1 MKTIKY
7 SIITIIFSLF
17 TSCIVDIDLEEMP
30 KDFFSPENSFT
41 DKAGF
46 ESSLADLYQNIRK
59 EMYMA
64 EDQAKTWG
72 MMGMD
77 IDFNCWRTNDAADGS
92 KNYNEI
98 WYWNT
103 INKDNPEVKN
113 WWIRFYGWIY
123 KANVII
129 GRAEDGDIQWTPE
142 EKDQIVAEA
151 KFLRAFAYH
160 FLVNCWGDVP
170 LVLEETTGPK
180 FDYTRAPKEQVL
192 QQCVTDLEWA
202 VSYMI
207 TVDKQ
212 PGGRAPRAAAY
223 HLLSEVYIMTGEYQ
237 KSIEAASKVIDDPNY
252 HLMTER
258 FGTRTNFR
266 FNGYDYQGEYEVW
279 GDVYWDLFQEGNM
292 NWSEGNRECIWN
304 IQMDV
309 DMQGGGKTTEWGGN
323 FGLERHW
330 TPDWWRA
337 TDIDG
342 VQAWLKD
349 TLNGR
354 PNGTTQPTE
363 YVGDRIWKYKDDWDK
378 DIRNSE
384 YNVQRDFYWTNPAN
398 TYYGQ
403 RMEPE
408 HMGDKSTYE
417 KLTRPSF
424 KKGVSAVH
432 YGLYQ
437 DPASGQNQDQGRIFK
452 DWYIMRLAETYLL
465 RAEAYML
472 SGNVQKA
479 ADDIN
484 VVRGRAKATPVT
496 AADVNI
502 DLILD
507 ERARELYM
515 EEFRT
520 NTLMRTGKLVEY
532 LMKYND
538 AVILRG
544 YQLPAFKNK
553 FPIPQSEIEAN
564 KEAILYQNEGYE

>member
-1 MKTIKY
+1 MKNFKY
-7 SIITIIFSLF
+7 SVIAICCALF
-17 TSCIVDIDLEEMP
+17 TSCIVNTDLEEIP

-41 DKAGF
+41 DKKGF
-46 ESSLADLYQNIRK
+46 ESALADIYRSVRTD
-59 EMYMA
+59 MYMA
-64 EDQAKTWG
+64 EDQARNWE

-77 IDFNCWRTNDAADGS
+77 VDFNCFRTNDAADGS
-92 KNYNEI
+92 KNYKEN

-103 INKDNPEVKN
+103 LNKDNSSVKN
-113 WWIRFYGWIY
+113 WWNRFYSWVF

-129 GRAEDGDIQWTPE
+129 GRSEDESISWTE
-142 EKDQIVAEA
+142 EDKLQIVAEA

-170 LVLEETTGPK
+170 LVLTETTSPK
-180 FDYTRAPKEQVL
+180 FDYTRAPKEDVL
-192 QQCVTDLEWA
+192 KQCIEDLESA
-202 VSYMI
+202 VNHMI

-223 HLLSEVYIMTGEYQ
+223 HLLSEIYITNGDYQ
-237 KSIEAASKVIDDPNY
+237 KAIDAASVVINDQNY

-258 FGTRTNFR
+258 FGTRKNFT
-266 FNGYDYQGEYEVW
+266 FNGYDYMGPNEPW

-309 DMQGGGKTTEWGGN
+309 DILGGGKVNEWGGN

-337 TDIDG
+337 TDING

-349 TLNGR
+349 TLSGR

-363 YVGDRIWKYKDDWDK
+363 YVGELIWKYKNDWNN
-378 DIRNSE
+378 DIRNSQ
-384 YNVQRDFYWTNPAN
+384 YNIQRDYYWTNPSN

-403 RMEPE
+403 RIELE
-408 HMGDKSTYE
+408 HMGDKSTYG

-437 DPASGQNQDQGRIFK
+437 DPSSGQNQDQGRIFK

-472 SGNVQKA
+472 NGNTQKA

-484 VVRGRAKATPVT
+484 VVRARANATPVN
-496 AADVNI
+496 ASDVTI

-515 EEFRT
+515 EEYRT

-538 AVILRG
+538 AVVLRG
-544 YQLPAFKNK
+544 YQLPAYKNK
-553 FPIPQSEIEAN
+553 FPIPQADIEAN
-564 KEAILYQNEGYE
+564 KGAILVQNEGYE